1 MSSLFIVLVLI
12 PCFAVLF
19 IAAGGHYAL
28 RRVWR
33 FQRGRLRQR
42 KSRSEILSRGLR
54 QEAKALPVDLRD
66 IRDLA
71 FNLQLGT
78 SLEATLSGALAQTAD
93 QFASRKGVFGER
105 LKRQVDAK
113 LASSPEDVILGLAE
127 DFDSSHLRELLERLA
142 MAREG
147 GVSYE
152 RALSIS
158 VDSIEEDIRSRIE
171 MDIQEAPT
179 KLTLPMV
186 VGIFGPPVILGTL
199 PLLAGILRVL
209 SER

>member
-1 MSSLFIVLVLI
+1 MSGPLVAFVLI
-12 PCFAVLF
+12 LCFVVLF

-33 FQRGRLRQR
+33 FQHERRRGRR
-42 KSRSEILSRGLR
+42 SRSGLLQHDPG
-54 QEAKALPVDLRD
+54 QERKALPEDLRD
-66 IRDLA
+66 TRDFA

-78 SLEATLSGALAQTAD
+78 SMEATLSGALEQTAH
-93 QFASRKGVFGER
+93 QFASRKGIFGER

-113 LASSPEDVILGLAE
+113 LASSPEDVIQGLAE
-127 DFDSSHLRELLERLA
+127 DFDSSHLRELLERLI

-158 VDSIEEDIRSRIE
+158 VNSIEEDIRSRIE
-171 MDIQEAPT
+171 MEIQEAPT
-179 KLTLPMV
+179 KLTIPMV
-186 VGIFGPPVILGTL
+186 VGIFGPPVMIGML
-199 PLLAGILRVL
+199 PLIAGMLRVL
-209 SER
+209 SEH